1 MSSKVPL
8 IHWLLI
14 QLIALSSQRNL
25 DVTGI
30 IIEDVRKPRNLLNKR
45 CLQEHIQL
53 FCCAALCNTTY
64 DWFVNRVLFFP
75 ILQGKDSSPIRMA
88 IVSVTLWNIYEE
100 FSGKLEASQ
109 MFSRVQR
116 GCLFEKCDGKKLRL
130 KDICSVFLRRFF
142 QPGQDNKMGCDDFC
156 PIFLSMELHKCVHN
170 WFLLV
175 KIVDKTTQIQYWHLH
190 QVFWFSLSIW
200 FSYLWLTVRKHL
212 WQKQPPRTYLTF
224 CLSWSVGNALNTFLC
239 RKPEFWKISMKKS
252 FLVTLLV
259 FIYVS
264 IVKRW
269 VNLFPASF
277 GW

>member
-1 MSSKVPL
+1 MFENIYLSSKIPL

-53 FCCAALCNTTY
+53 FCCAALCNTSY

-116 GCLFEKCDGKKLRL
+116 GCLFEKCDGKKLRW

-212 WQKQPPRTYLTF
+212 SY
-224 CLSWSVGNALNTFLC
+224 FLLILKC
-239 RKPEFWKISMKKS
+239 WKCPEYIF
-252 FLVTLLV
+252 
-259 FIYVS
+259 VS
-264 IVKRW
+264 
-269 VNLFPASF
+269 
-277 GW
+277 